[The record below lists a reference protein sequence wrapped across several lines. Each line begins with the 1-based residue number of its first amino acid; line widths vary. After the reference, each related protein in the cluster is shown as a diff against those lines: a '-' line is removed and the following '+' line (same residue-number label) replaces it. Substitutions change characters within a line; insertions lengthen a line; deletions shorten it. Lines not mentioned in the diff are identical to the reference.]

1 MSSDPETLTSVD
13 AIFGAAVYRVTP
25 PPKAFSANG
34 RRTIAIREDY
44 QADQGLGLVPCQ
56 VPGHRWLRSQKPWEI
71 DMARPAWLDAP
82 TTAKIGSGLF
92 LVVESPADPFIERME
107 DEPNLRDQ
115 LFLATRAL
123 RHDPGCIE
131 AHLLLAEYAA
141 RFHQRMAH
149 IGKAVATGSAPWVP
163 VVKRGLSRLPRT
175 CQSKWAI
182 TPWRQSSTAACSG

>member
-1 MSSDPETLTSVD
+1 
-13 AIFGAAVYRVTP
+13 
-25 PPKAFSANG
+25 
-34 RRTIAIREDY
+34 
-44 QADQGLGLVPCQ
+44 
-56 VPGHRWLRSQKPWEI
+56 
-71 DMARPAWLDAP
+71 MARPAWLDAP

-107 DEPNLRDQ
+107 DEPNLRDR

-149 IGKAVATGSAPWVP
+149 IGKAVATGAALWGP
-163 VVKRGLSRLPRT
+163 VVKRDNDFAWWGVSATRPYMRAIEAAADMSVEMADYAMATKLHGRLLRMNPFDNQGIRY
-175 CQSKWAI
+175 KVDGMAEDVA
-182 TPWRQSSTAACSG
+182 PGM